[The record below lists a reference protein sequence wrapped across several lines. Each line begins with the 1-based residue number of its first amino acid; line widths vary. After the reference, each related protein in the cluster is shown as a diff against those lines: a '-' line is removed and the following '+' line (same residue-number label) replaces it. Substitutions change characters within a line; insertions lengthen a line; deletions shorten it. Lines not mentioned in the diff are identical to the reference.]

1 MENLDHEA
9 FEQYMDELQLSIGE
23 GCYIK
28 DSAEDSD
35 DA

>member
-1 MENLDHEA
+1 MENYDHEA
-9 FEQYMDELQLSIGE
+9 FEAYMAELMVCVGA